1 MRMIDQKSTEL
12 GGHGLG
18 RVLVVGLGNRF
29 AGDDGVGPAMV
40 PLLREKGLY
49 PSLVIEL
56 PHMDVIEILDEAD
69 TIVFVDAVVSG
80 LPPGTVHLIPLP
92 DPEIESRNGA
102 AFSLHGWGLNE
113 ALDLRRS
120 LGLPCPRMFLLGIE
134 IESAEPGTE
143 LSDVV
148 RNAVKVVA
156 ESFPL
161 LLKRLQDGTA
171 PRFWPS
177 DALAYEEGD
186 VYVAHQT

>member
-1 MRMIDQKSTEL
+1 MWNIDQKSTEPS
-12 GGHGLG
+12 GHGLG
-18 RVLVVGLGNRF
+18 RVLVVGLGNSF
-29 AGDDGVGPAMV
+29 AGDDGVGPALIS
-40 PLLREKGLY
+40 LLRAKGLY
-49 PSLVIEL
+49 PCIFLDL

-80 LPPGTVHLIPLP
+80 LQPGTVQLIPLP

-102 AFSLHGWGLNE
+102 ALSLHGWGLN
-113 ALDLRRS
+113 ATLDLRRA
-120 LGLPCPRMFLLGIE
+120 LGLPYPRMFLLGIE
-134 IESAEPGTE
+134 IESAKPGTE

-148 RNAVKVVA
+148 RKAMKTVV

-161 LLKRLQDGTA
+161 LLRRLQDGTA

-177 DALAYEEGD
+177 DASAYEEGD